1 MLQHLFSSYVKIDEI
16 DREENSVNMMGPYD
30 PIEPL
35 ARLIKNWKMGESSRK
50 QGGRQFMT
58 P

>member
-30 PIEPL
+30 PVEPL
-35 ARLIKNWKMGESSRK
+35 AQLIKNWKMVESSRK
-50 QGGRQFMT
+50 QEGRQFMT